1 MGGYLGFMWGLY
13 GLCRVYMVYTG
24 LYGSFR
30 VWGSG
35 LRIQFGFGVKDLG
48 FSSGFRIYSF
58 KVTASVLWL
67 LSV

>member
-1 MGGYLGFMWGLY
+1 
-13 GLCRVYMVYTG
+13 MVYTG

-48 FSSGFRIYSF
+48 FSSGFRIHSF